1 MAGAAPADGGLRA
14 DTGRGHGALMDK
26 SLAVALA
33 LSIIAAVANLALGM
47 SGLFDPNYGWRSML
61 AAIAIAGSLSTV
73 GLFAVVL
80 LLSRRDARL
89 IHDELRGIRE
99 EMRGMREEIRGM
111 REEMREGF
119 RSIHRRFDLHFGP
132 DPGAGKRGG
141 RASAV

>member
-1 MAGAAPADGGLRA
+1 MADAAPADGGLRA
-14 DTGRGHGALMDK
+14 DAGRNYDARMDK
-26 SLAVALA
+26 SLTAALT

-47 SGLFDPNYGWRSML
+47 SELFDLDDGWRSML
-61 AAIAIAGSLSTV
+61 AAIAIASSLSTV

-99 EMRGMREEIRGM
+99 EMR
-111 REEMREGF
+111 EGF

-132 DPGAGKRGG
+132 DPGAGEGDG
-141 RASAV
+141 LDSAAQKPKMTAG

>member
-1 MAGAAPADGGLRA
+1 VAGAAPADGGPRA
-14 DTGRGHGALMDK
+14 DTGRDHGAQMDK
-26 SLAVALA
+26 SLAAALA
-33 LSIIAAVANLALGM
+33 LAVIAAVANLALGM
-47 SGLFDPNYGWRSML
+47 SELFDPVDGWRSML

-73 GLFAVVL
+73 GLFAAVL

-99 EMRGMREEIRGM
+99 EIRGLKEEIRGL
-111 REEMREGF
+111 
-119 RSIHRRFDLHFGP
+119 SRRFDLHFGP